1 MQVGEN
7 MIKLSII
14 IPMYNVE
21 QYIGN
26 CLDSC
31 LNQDLPK
38 DEYEIVV
45 VDDGSPDNS
54 SSIVEGYMKK
64 YSNIRLIHREN
75 GGLSAARNT
84 GLREAKGEYIW
95 FVDSDDWIESN
106 CLGFLVNTAK
116 DNDLDVL
123 CFGLQ
128 LVYPDGRKTK
138 YNIKCEESGKVYKGE
153 DFICRV
159 KMPSAAWVAIYNR
172 TFMESNRLSFMEGI
186 LHEDQEF
193 TPRAYALSSNIVF
206 LNKAIYY
213 YNQRDGGIMKSNRD
227 KQRAIDLL
235 KVANSLY
242 SFTLLQFSPNSE
254 VYLVLL
260 QKVAFAFTQSLAY
273 YNKTYFPITSYT
285 SSPCYPLQSGLQVS
299 LSERVKY
306 RLVNISIS
314 LYIFIYKLLKKK

>member
-1 MQVGEN
+1 MEVGEN
-7 MIKLSII
+7 MLKLSII
-14 IPMYNVE
+14 IPVYNVE

-128 LVYPDGRKTK
+128 LVYPDGRKTT
-138 YNIKCEESGKVYKGE
+138 YNIKYEESDKVYKGE

-159 KMPSAAWVAIYNR
+159 KMPPAAWAAIYKKDFLNIKKLC
-172 TFMESNRLSFMEGI
+172 FFEGI

-193 TPRAYALSSNIVF
+193 TPRAYYLANRISYINRV
-206 LNKAIYY
+206 IYY
-213 YNQRDGGIMKSNRD
+213 YLQRVGGIMISSRNK
-227 KQRAIDLL
+227 KRASDLL
-235 KVANSLY
+235 TVADSLY
-242 SFTLLQFSPNSE
+242 KFIIDNVDTSNKAYE
-254 VYLVLL
+254 EMME
-260 QKVAFAFTQSLAY
+260 KVNFAFSQSLAY
-273 YNKTYFPITSYT
+273 YKSSYFSISAYKNKPY
-285 SSPCYPLQSGLQVS
+285 YPLFLSHDLDLKMRLKYILLNVS
-299 LSERVKY
+299 L
-306 RLVNISIS
+306 RLY
-314 LYIFIYKLLKKK
+314 LLIYKLF